1 MFLFLL
7 FSLQNDRITKLKIDN
22 NPFAKGFRETGQS
35 RCKRKLSTSSKQ
47 QSKSAE
53 DFTHSPYEAEQ
64 KRLRILSPSA
74 FSPGPNKDDSGL
86 SLYETSS
93 SGTNSPSFDERLMSQ
108 RLPYFQHHPYPMA
121 LQHYHQ
127 MINNQ
132 FMNLMLPHMNSSH
145 SHVQRTMAPSSASST
160 DERQIDVMTDDT
172 SSNASDDNSE
182 SSPKKSNFSISA
194 ILGLEKN
201 DLKTTICH

>member
-1 MFLFLL
+1 MFVSFLCQ
-7 FSLQNDRITKLKIDN
+7 QNDRITKLKIDN

-35 RCKRKLSTSSKQ
+35 RCKRKLSTTSSGNKT
-47 QSKSAE
+47 SKT
-53 DFTHSPYEAEQ
+53 DDDYQPYEAEH
-64 KRLRILSPSA
+64 KRFRVLSPPA
-74 FSPGPNKDDSGL
+74 FEPGSHTKDDSGL

-93 SGTNSPSFDERLMSQ
+93 SGNNSPSFDERLMSQ
-108 RLPYFQHHPYPMA
+108 RLPYFQHHPY

-132 FMNLMLPHMNSSH
+132 FMNLMLPHMQSHPSTQQLPSPPNTSS
-145 SHVQRTMAPSSASST
+145 
-160 DERQIDVMTDDT
+160 DDRQIDVMTDDT
-172 SSNASDDNSE
+172 NSNDSEENSE